1 MHIETV
7 RICRSGALGEL
18 LVYET
23 ETGEK
28 GVIFADQIS
37 RSAAI
42 RTSSLMGRTLQACR
56 TGEYTAEGFAVFSAR
71 QAEEE
76 NWAQLQREFR
86 SGIRNVMEGTLQFVD
101 KNGKFALY
109 QLRQGIS
116 GILLCRNY
124 CLNHITSLHDV
135 TVPEKIPV
143 VISSIE
149 EDGRIQ
155 LSTAPVFGSFAQ
167 ALETLE
173 LREGMELCGRV
184 TGSISGGTVV
194 MIAPN
199 LSVLVPYGHYGTWVQ
214 VKIRSVDTG
223 TRKLK
228 GEVTAMS
235 EGNEPFVCEPLLCE
249 EDLPPFLAPQQF
261 LEENRPCRVEPLPP
275 APSEPPRIPKSDG
288 SSPLRIFPEETIQF
302 STQPMRSLAA
312 FRNAREQGEITPQH
326 IFLAETVDTLK
337 YTTLAHLHQFL
348 FWSGQDTFHRARL
361 EKMLNKLV
369 LYGILCRFRYNSV
382 DKEGRSR
389 SSVLVVYT
397 RGPRYSQIAEYRSF
411 FRLIPMNGD
420 DSGTSKGR
428 LAVNQLLLGCLYRH
442 GKSFSWNSNISYA
455 PSATD
460 GRYLNCC
467 YTAQLPELGLCSLE
481 SCRAGYEETMYQ
493 RLMRYHNRILA
504 GEVPA
509 LSVLITLENKEHMH
523 KAAEHI
529 RALSL
534 CFPVYLTYDVCCYE
548 ENMFPVHIGE
558 SRTNLRPFPHEQ
570 IDPHSIKSAKEA

>member
-1 MHIETV
+1 MKTETV
-7 RICRSGALGEL
+7 LVCRSGALGEL
-18 LVYET
+18 LVHHS

-37 RSAAI
+37 RCSGV
-42 RTSSLMGRTLQACR
+42 RTSSLIGRTLQACR

-76 NWAQLQREFR
+76 NRTQLQREFH

-101 KNGKFALY
+101 KNGRFALY
-109 QLRQGIS
+109 RLRQGIS
-116 GILLCRNY
+116 GILPRQNF

-135 TVPEKIPV
+135 TVPAKMPV

-155 LSTAPVFGSFAQ
+155 LSTAPVFGSFSRM
-167 ALETLE
+167 LESLE
-173 LREGMELCGRV
+173 LREGMELRGRV
-184 TGSISGGTVV
+184 TGSIPGGTVV

-199 LSVLVPYGHYGTWVQ
+199 LSVLVPYGRYGTWVQ
-214 VKIRSVDTG
+214 VKIRSMDTAA
-223 TRKLK
+223 RKLK
-228 GEVTAMS
+228 GEVTAMLD
-235 EGNEPFVCEPLLCE
+235 GNEPFICEPLLCE
-249 EDLPPFLAPQQF
+249 EDLAPFLDLQQF

-275 APSEPPRIPKSDG
+275 VPSEPPRIPESG
-288 SSPLRIFPEETIQF
+288 GNSPLRIFPEETILF
-302 STQPMRSLAA
+302 SSQPTRSLAA
-312 FRNAREQGEITPQH
+312 FRNALDQGEITPQH

-348 FWSGQDTFHRARL
+348 YWSGQDSIRRTRL

-397 RGPRYSQIAEYRSF
+397 RGPRYSRIAPYRSF

-428 LAVNQLLLGCLYRH
+428 LAVNQLLLGCLYRN
-442 GKSFSWNSNISYA
+442 GKSLSWNANVSYA
-455 PSATD
+455 PSDTD
-460 GRYLNCC
+460 GKYLNCC
-467 YTAQLPELGLCSLE
+467 YMVQLPKLGLCSLE
-481 SCRAGYEETMYQ
+481 SCRTGYEETMVQ

-504 GEVPA
+504 GEVPD
-509 LSVLITLENKEHMH
+509 LSVLITLESEEHMH
-523 KAAEHI
+523 RAAEHI
-529 RALSL
+529 RTLSL
-534 CFPVYLTYDVCCYE
+534 CFPVHLTYDIHCYE
-548 ENMFPVHIGE
+548 ENMFPVHVGAT
-558 SRTNLRPFPHEQ
+558 RANPRPFPPEQ
-570 IDPHSIKSAKEA
+570 TDPHSIQSAKEA

>member
-1 MHIETV
+1 MKIENV
-7 RICRSGALGEL
+7 LVCRSGALGEL
-18 LVYET
+18 LVYHS

-28 GVIFADQIS
+28 GVIFSDQIS
-37 RSAAI
+37 HCTGVRI
-42 RTSSLMGRTLQACR
+42 SSLIGRTLQVCR
-56 TGEYTAEGFAVFSAR
+56 TGEYSAEGFAVFSVR

-76 NWAQLQREFR
+76 NRAQLQREFHT
-86 SGIRNVMEGTLQFVD
+86 GIRNVMEGTLQFVD
-101 KNGKFALY
+101 KNGKYALY

-116 GILLCRNY
+116 GILLCRNF
-124 CLNHITSLHDV
+124 CLNHISSLHDV
-135 TVPEKIPV
+135 TVPEKMPV

-155 LSTAPVFGSFAQ
+155 LSTAPVFGSFSRM
-167 ALETLE
+167 LESLE
-173 LREGMELCGRV
+173 LREGMELRGRV
-184 TGSISGGTVV
+184 TGSIHGGTVV

-199 LSVLVPYGHYGTWVQ
+199 LSVLVPYGRYGTWVQ
-214 VKIRSVDTG
+214 VKIRSVDPTA
-223 TRKLK
+223 RKLK
-228 GEVTAMS
+228 GEVTAML
-235 EGNEPFVCEPLLCE
+235 EGSDPFVCEP
-249 EDLPPFLAPQQF
+249 FLSVDALSSFLDPQRF
-261 LEENRPCRVEPLPP
+261 LEENRPCRTEPLPP
-275 APSEPPRIPKSDG
+275 APSEPPRIPASDG
-288 SSPLRIFPEETIQF
+288 LSPLRIFPEETILF
-302 STQPMRSLAA
+302 SSHPTCSLAA
-312 FRNAREQGEITPQH
+312 FRNALEQREITPQH

-348 FWSGQDTFHRARL
+348 YWSGQDSFRRTRL

-420 DSGTSKGR
+420 ASGTSKGR
-428 LAVNQLLLGCLYRH
+428 LAVNQLLLGCLYRT
-442 GKSFSWNSNISYA
+442 GKSLTWHSNVSYA

-467 YTAQLPELGLCSLE
+467 YMAHLPELGLCSLE
-481 SCRAGYEETMYQ
+481 SCRTGYEETMVQ

-504 GEVPA
+504 GEVPD
-509 LSVLITLENKEHMH
+509 LSVLITLESEEHMH
-523 KAAEHI
+523 MAAGHI

-534 CFPVYLTYDVCCYE
+534 CFPVYLTYDVRCYE
-548 ENMFPVHIGE
+548 ENTFPVHIGA
-558 SRTNLRPFPHEQ
+558 SRANPRPFPPEQ
-570 IDPHSIKSAKEA
+570 TDPHSIPSAKEA